1 MRKEELMKQ
10 GDMNVKKQQ
19 SPFETVT
26 KKTAETLLC
35 KFFGDQFPQM
45 GHISREALVKGL
57 IPHLQ
62 ECYPKSEHITGGQLL
77 WFAVDKNETPSYG
90 KTIEKSK
97 LKPVV
102 LDLVT
107 KDELEELKKGVKAK
121 EHRKKRLV
129 RLFQMSAD
137 QGGIL
142 TCADAASILH
152 LSLSTVSCYIREYE
166 KATGKIVP
174 RRGTVHDMGPSLTH
188 KKDICYK
195 IIIEGKTVEQVA
207 RDTNHSPEAITR
219 YVKDYKR
226 IQVCLSKGLS
236 IENTAYVAKVSKRL
250 VWEYK
255 KLIEENCLD
264 KK

>member
-1 MRKEELMKQ
+1 MKQ
-10 GDMNVKKQQ
+10 NTSKAKSGQ
-19 SPFETVT
+19 SPFETVG
-26 KKTAETLLC
+26 KKTAETLIG
-35 KFFGDQFPQM
+35 KFFDEQFPQM
-45 GHISREALVKGL
+45 GHISRQALVKNL
-57 IPHLQ
+57 IPRLQ

-77 WFAVDKNETPSYG
+77 WFAVDKNENASYG

-107 KDELEELKKGVKAK
+107 KEELEELKKGVKAK
-121 EHRKKRLV
+121 EHRKKRLI
-129 RLFQMSAD
+129 RIFKMSAE

-142 TCADAASILH
+142 SCADAASILH
-152 LSLSTVSCYIREYE
+152 LSLNTVSRYIREHE
-166 KATGKIVP
+166 RGTGEIVP
-174 RRGTVHDMGPSLTH
+174 RRGTVHDLGPSLTH

-207 RDTNHSPEAITR
+207 RETNHSPEAITR

-226 IQVCLSKGLS
+226 IQVCFSKGLS
-236 IENTAYVAKVSKRL
+236 VETTAYVAKVSKRL

-255 KLIEENCLD
+255 KLIEENNLD
-264 KK
+264 KQ